1 MRWSIVALAPLAL
14 SVAALSVD
22 EPKKGAEIDS
32 SKSFVVK
39 WSTVESDPS
48 SFDIYLVNNAIY
60 PSVDK
65 KIATGIDTS
74 KGSYTVDN
82 IDISAGHGYQI
93 NLLSDSKLNTGILAQ
108 SQQFNVTSDSHS
120 SSSTTV
126 TSSSSSTTTGSSTK
140 DTTLS
145 GTLVKTTSD
154 GTAITTATS
163 AGSSTT
169 SSGSATGTASG
180 TVTGTSSATPTT
192 VPNGGAV
199 LVAHPM
205 AIAGVFAGALAF
217 AL

>member
-1 MRWSIVALAPLAL
+1 MRWSIVALAPLAV

-39 WSTVESDPS
+39 WSSVESDPS

-60 PSVDK
+60 PSVEK

-74 KGSYTVDN
+74 KGSYTVDDL
-82 IDISAGHGYQI
+82 DISAGHGYQI
-93 NLLSDSKLNTGILAQ
+93 NLLSDAKLNTGILAQ
-108 SQQFNVTSDSHS
+108 SQQFNVTGDSHS
-120 SSSTTV
+120 SSSTSI
-126 TSSSSSTTTGSSTK
+126 TSSSSSTTTGASTK

-169 SSGSATGTASG
+169 SSGSASG
-180 TVTGTSSATPTT
+180 SVTGTSSATPTT
-192 VPNGGAV
+192 VPNGGAS

>member
-1 MRWSIVALAPLAL
+1 MRWSIVALAPLAV

-108 SQQFNVTSDSHS
+108 SQQFNVTGDSHS

-126 TSSSSSTTTGSSTK
+126 TSSSSSSTTTGTSTK

-169 SSGSATGTASG
+169 SSGSASG
-180 TVTGTSSATPTT
+180 SVTGTSSATATAA
-192 VPNGGAV
+192 PNGGAS

>member
-1 MRWSIVALAPLAL
+1 MRWSIVALAPLAV

-74 KGSYTVDN
+74 KGSYTVD
-82 IDISAGHGYQI
+82 DLDLSAGHGYQI

-108 SQQFNVTSDSHS
+108 SQQFNVTGNPHS
-120 SSSTTV
+120 SSSTTI
-126 TSSSSSTTTGSSTK
+126 TTSSSSTTTGASTK

-163 AGSSTT
+163 AGSSTA
-169 SSGSATGTASG
+169 SSGSASG
-180 TVTGTSSATPTT
+180 SATGTSSATPTT
-192 VPNGGAV
+192 VPNGGAS